1 MGINILPIK
10 TNLIF
15 KKIFNPCS
23 FTGIQN
29 YNVIFFQKKPIK
41 LLVVLKN

>member
-1 MGINILPIK
+1 MRINILPIK

-15 KKIFNPCS
+15 KKTFNPCS
-23 FTGIQN
+23 FTGIQKLQCD
-29 YNVIFFQKKPIK
+29 IFSKKPIK